1 TATSTQTERSF
12 SSGSTN
18 VSRFRHSL
26 GAESI
31 RSATVL
37 GSWHSMGFVPQDE
50 IVKEIKKKG
59 PRWRVEE
66 PGPETAD

>member
-1 TATSTQTERSF
+1 TQTERSF

-50 IVKEIKKKG
+50 IVKEIK
-59 PRWRVEE
+59 
-66 PGPETAD
+66 